1 MDQDEKKAPES
12 SAEIED
18 LNINPISDEDLET
31 VAGGSASACSACG
44 ITFCCSTFDGDE
56 DSGDGNVSPNNT

>member
-31 VAGGSASACSACG
+31 VAGGSGCSACG
-44 ITFCCSTFDGDE
+44 VTFCCSTFEGEEDG
-56 DSGDGNVSPNNT
+56 GV